1 LDHQRSGGDQHQT
14 RLDIVFFE
22 KPSLLRHPQ
31 TGKNSTR
38 AAVTDGQP
46 VFGSYRGNEHE
57 DQNNTQDDREALF
70 HSIAFSIVPDHNAAL
85 GQMPERLKQTPI
97 MNYLR

>member
-1 LDHQRSGGDQHQT
+1 HTKTGGAQHQK
-14 RLDIVFFE
+14 RLYVVFFE

-31 TGKNSTR
+31 TSKNSTR

-57 DQNNTQDDREALF
+57 DQNNTRDDREALF
-70 HSIAFSIVPDHNAAL
+70 HSIAFSIVPDHNAAP
-85 GQMPERLKQTPI
+85 GQMPERLKQKT
-97 MNYLR
+97 NNELF